1 MNVCIKL
8 ILKIILIEGMNN
20 IMKIMFVKSKKEMN
34 VKIIVIVFDVY
45 E

>member
-1 MNVCIKL
+1 MCIKL

>member
-1 MNVCIKL
+1 MKVCIKL
-8 ILKIILIEGMNN
+8 ILKSILIEGMNN

>member
-1 MNVCIKL
+1 MCIKL

-20 IMKIMFVKSKKEMN
+20 MMKIMFVKSKKEMN
-34 VKIIVIVFDVY
+34 VKIIVIVFNVY

>member
-1 MNVCIKL
+1 MCIKL
-8 ILKIILIEGMNN
+8 ILKIILIEGINN